1 MFQKRTPEEM
11 TARGILRFVLLH
23 GVIGWGIP
31 ASVIF
36 TLLMGFMQ
44 GKWELSDALEN
55 LAIFSICGIF
65 FGLWCWFRLKRRMA
79 KSLRH
84 AAARGE

>member
-1 MFQKRTPEEM
+1 MFRKRSSEEM
-11 TARGILRFVLLH
+11 TARGIPRFVLLH

-44 GKWELSDALEN
+44 GEWEPSAALEN

-65 FGLWCWFRLKRRMA
+65 FGLWYWFRLKGRMA
-79 KSLRH
+79 KNLRH
-84 AAARGE
+84 APARRE